1 MEQKTITKNTV
12 NYLVLESVLLS
23 ESLKNKNRLE
33 KVRMCV
39 NWVDN
44 CCWC

>member
-1 MEQKTITKNTV
+1 MEQKTIIKNITKE
-12 NYLVLESVLLS
+12 LVLESALLS
-23 ESLKNKNRLE
+23 ESLRNKNRLE